1 MGSPEVG
8 GCDCDGVR
16 RHLWPYLDSEADPPT
31 CAELEA
37 HIEDCAYCRRMVEF
51 DQRFKQLVRRCADPG
66 PIPPSVVEKL
76 RYRVEAVI
84 RIRQGP
90 LDLNFRP

>member
-16 RHLWPYLDSEADPPT
+16 RHLWPYLDKESDQPT

-37 HIEDCAYCRRMVEF
+37 HLEDCSYCRRMAEF
-51 DQRFKQLVRRCADPG
+51 DQRFKQLVRRCADTG
-66 PIPPSVVEKL
+66 PIPPSVVETL
-76 RYRVEAVI
+76 RSRVEAVI
-84 RIRQGP
+84 RIRRAP
-90 LDLNFRP
+90 ST